1 MTEHTH
7 VLWTYY
13 YYTMYIVRNFFCL
26 PTLCKNSLKQNG
38 CCRVNLLFPTT
49 ILVSSHNI
57 WSSLPTKYQLCAN
70 LAPPPSY
77 QGSEEYTKGQFRI
90 FGVLVFPY
98 PPFPFLRVAVKEMT
112 QGCICL
118 SLYLAQKSVRGEG
131 DVGFNR

>member
-1 MTEHTH
+1 MTEHTYA
-7 VLWTYY
+7 LWTYY
-13 YYTMYIVRNFFCL
+13 YYTRYMFAIFCVS
-26 PTLCKNSLKQNG
+26 PHCANSSLRMEAAASTSSFLQQY
-38 CCRVNLLFPTT
+38 
-49 ILVSSHNI
+49 LVSSNNI
-57 WSSLPTKYQLCAN
+57 WSFLPTKYQLCAN

-90 FGVLVFPY
+90 FGFLVFPY
-98 PPFPFLRVAVKEMT
+98 PPFLFLRVAVKEMT

>member
-1 MTEHTH
+1 MPFGHTITI
-7 VLWTYY
+7 LGT
-13 YYTMYIVRNFFCL
+13 CL
-26 PTLCKNSLKQNG
+26 PFFVSPHIVQIALSNRMEAAASTSSFLQQY
-38 CCRVNLLFPTT
+38 
-49 ILVSSHNI
+49 LVSSHNI

-90 FGVLVFPY
+90 FGFLVFPY
-98 PPFPFLRVAVKEMT
+98 PPFLFLRVAVKEMT